1 MAGRMVKLLRE
12 HGLAFTMFGIFAAT
26 LIGLSF
32 VGWDTYNQEQADH
45 GEATVGFV
53 AYLGTPNFGEAVFEN
68 WESEFLQMAAYV
80 VLTIW
85 LVEKGS
91 SESKPPEGDPELD
104 ADPRSARRDPNAP
117 GPVRRGGWQLSL
129 YENSLGIVFAM
140 LFLLSIALHALG
152 GASEYNANRK
162 AHGERPVSVGT
173 FVTTSTFWFQ
183 SFQNWQSEFLAVGSL
198 VTLSVYL
205 RQRGSPESKPAAAP
219 HDRTGS

>member
-1 MAGRMVKLLRE
+1 VRD
-12 HGLAFTMFGIFAAT
+12 HGLAISLFALFGCF
-26 LIGLSF
+26 LIAQSVTGWRANNDDLS
-32 VGWDTYNQEQADH
+32 EH
-45 GEATVGFV
+45 GEPTLRYGSYLSTGHFVEAT
-53 AYLGTPNFGEAVFEN
+53 FEN